1 MTSPFGKEVE
11 KTGKQ
16 FEIEGGIGFAWRFGD
31 AEIGSNRGCV
41 HARKGVEVGHDI
53 LF

>member
-16 FEIEGGIGFAWRFGD
+16 FEIEGGIGSAWRFGD
-31 AEIGSNRGCV
+31 AEIGSNRGGV
-41 HARKGVEVGHDI
+41 YTGKGVEVGHDI